1 MEPIDSNDAT
11 VSAAEAAE
19 KLGNG
24 VSLEDVYGRI
34 RRGTLSASKDEWG
47 NWRIPIAN
55 LTQILNDIEDCG
67 SCSNLATSYVIV
79 KYHHHNRVE
88 FTLCDDCAKKAHV
101 AYGRRGGVLEI
112 ITYPLLSEGWRK
124 P

>member
-24 VSLEDVYGRI
+24 VSLEDIYGRI

-55 LTQILNDIEDCG
+55 LTQILNDI
-67 SCSNLATSYVIV
+67 
-79 KYHHHNRVE
+79 
-88 FTLCDDCAKKAHV
+88 
-101 AYGRRGGVLEI
+101 
-112 ITYPLLSEGWRK
+112 
-124 P
+124 